1 MFINLTDLN
10 ESAPLSAITI
20 QAMADIGYVVD
31 VTQADPY
38 TLPAPSSSKLARTPV
53 QQVPFKCVAG
63 HPVEAE
69 MVEVPDA
76 FPGVMES
83 TILEI
88 RVIGER

>member
-1 MFINLTDLN
+1 MTSLLD
-10 ESAPLSAITI
+10 EPAPLSAVTV
-20 QAMADIGYVVD
+20 QALADIGYVVD

-38 TLPAPSSSKLARTPV
+38 TLPAPSSSKMARTSV

-63 HPVEAE
+63 HPAEAE

-76 FPGVMES
+76 SPSVLES

-88 RVIGER
+88 RVLNER